1 MYQSSDAKKKP
12 DTKGVVMQPLLNIEP
27 KHYIV
32 PILHLLIG
40 LVNKA
45 WTSMG
50 HFLDE
55 FVENISLDEA
65 KIKDEK
71 IEIENVIAYL
81 NDEIDIYTVT
91 KIIALEEAGETDMN
105 NSEAKELYKDSLS
118 ILKTLSGQ
126 KKKESKKLKTVKL
139 KLELEQQKRAGNV
152 NGIDNLLLGFLEER
166 NIKKQHFHGGSMN
179 GVCCRR
185 LLDNVDVIFENIQ
198 SMVKDKIAKKDENNK
213 QNIELLFGVIDTFK
227 DLFECMDIV
236 FSKLRILD
244 PSEVEI
250 KEIGKA
256 IKVLEGLWKKLDL
269 NITPK
274 MHILTCHTLD
284 QVIMFGGIADKVEDF
299 VEKAHQIGKKLDH
312 LVSRMSSQS
321 FRQQE
326 LVKIRRQWLT
336 SDPLVSNQLST
347 IQKQRKRNINYSPE
361 KKPTRSEMH
370 KRIKTEKRKDVMVK
384 ILNEE

>member
-1 MYQSSDAKKKP
+1 M
-12 DTKGVVMQPLLNIEP
+12 
-27 KHYIV
+27 
-32 PILHLLIG
+32 
-40 LVNKA
+40 
-45 WTSMG
+45 
-50 HFLDE
+50 
-55 FVENISLDEA
+55 
-65 KIKDEK
+65 
-71 IEIENVIAYL
+71 
-81 NDEIDIYTVT
+81 T
-91 KIIALEEAGETDMN
+91 KIIALEEEAGETDMN

-198 SMVKDKIAKKDENNK
+198 SMVKDKIAKNDENNK

-370 KRIKTEKRKDVMVK
+370 KRIKTEKRKGVMVK
-384 ILNEE
+384 ILNKE